1 MLHVNV
7 DGYHTTNRTA
17 TTNGPVSLAGAAGLG
32 KYGYGNGFTVIER
45 ISGTV
50 LQFMKPNAINV
61 I

>member
-1 MLHVNV
+1 MLTVTILLI
-7 DGYHTTNRTA
+7 GQPPLTA
-17 TTNGPVSLAGAAGLG
+17 RFLWHARAAGLG